1 MYSRRCWN
9 IPRARIPLWW
19 KCYFPQIVWFTVN
32 EFSLP
37 IIIWRS
43 FRSPPDHRG
52 LCCRK
57 HERKYLEISAFF
69 PPYPSPEPVNGG
81 NYQLI
86 KGTWNYNSYCHST
99 KTETWKK
106 WKLEWGEE
114 KVDNCQNTVLENLFL
129 HFASYPD
136 DTCDLPNNCCTS
148 RWSGLI
154 AKNGC
159 TGTSFLQEAASS
171 RSPVL
176 FANMI
181 TIVHLEDRPLCPL
194 NKVR

>member
-57 HERKYLEISAFF
+57 HERKYLEISACSSLGGACSSLGGRDLDI
-69 PPYPSPEPVNGG
+69 PRPVNGG

-86 KGTWNYNSYCHST
+86 KETSNYGSHCFFFSGKHLLKSWFQIILILRYI
-99 KTETWKK
+99 KA
-106 WKLEWGEE
+106 
-114 KVDNCQNTVLENLFL
+114 LFL
-129 HFASYPD
+129 NDEKMNFQTGEVSV
-136 DTCDLPNNCCTS
+136 
-148 RWSGLI
+148 GL
-154 AKNGC
+154 
-159 TGTSFLQEAASS
+159 
-171 RSPVL
+171 
-176 FANMI
+176 
-181 TIVHLEDRPLCPL
+181 
-194 NKVR
+194 